1 MAVVVVSNP
10 EQQKQIKNA
19 LEDISDSMAII
30 AGAQQT
36 IKDIKA
42 DLAETFKETL
52 TKKQINK
59 MAKVYYKRNYKQ
71 EVQEAEDFQYLYES
85 VTGEKL
91 DD

>member
-1 MAVVVVSNP
+1 MTVVVSNP
-10 EQQKQIKNA
+10 EQQKQIKSA
-19 LEDISDSMAII
+19 LEDISDALTII
-30 AGAQQT
+30 ASAQAT

-59 MAKVYYKRNYKQ
+59 MAKVYYKKNYKQ

-85 VTGEKL
+85 VTGVKI